1 MFARQVKVQIGKST
15 VEKYSIK
22 GESAD
27 SGGKKTTLPSI
38 SSLIGRAFS
47 IFRQKMDGP
56 NPSEMDI
63 KVFIPA
69 ATPLFTVIQS
79 IP

>member
-1 MFARQVKVQIGKST
+1 MPT
-15 VEKYSIK
+15 LE
-22 GESAD
+22 E
-27 SGGKKTTLPSI
+27 KKTTFPSI

-56 NPSEMDI
+56 NASEMDI

-69 ATPLFTVIQS
+69 PTFYIQFIQVYS
-79 IP
+79 LNGKREKLSLVGKQK